1 MISLSGVPIDWLGSL
16 NHIRDG
22 ASSIFGKVR
31 RLFICMQTNSGLC
44 EVYSHAKLTKRLHSA
59 AVTTDLYL
67 CFGSNPVCVSI
78 QSDCLVVTCLSVSSE
93 AVDVNFDDDL
103 SEPVR
108 NWVLLKMDGCIT
120 SKYTNERSLARKA
133 MRGKHLK
140 TAGDQNPATV
150 KTSVHKFLAVEGV
163 CMVGHAL
170 HICRNK

>member
-1 MISLSGVPIDWLGSL
+1 MCLNTRVSLDMCHASGSSMINAQTGQ
-16 NHIRDG
+16 
-22 ASSIFGKVR
+22 
-31 RLFICMQTNSGLC
+31 LFVQ
-44 EVYSHAKLTKRLHSA
+44 
-59 AVTTDLYL
+59 
-67 CFGSNPVCVSI
+67 
-78 QSDCLVVTCLSVSSE
+78 
-93 AVDVNFDDDL
+93 
-103 SEPVR
+103 
-108 NWVLLKMDGCIT
+108 LKMDGCIT